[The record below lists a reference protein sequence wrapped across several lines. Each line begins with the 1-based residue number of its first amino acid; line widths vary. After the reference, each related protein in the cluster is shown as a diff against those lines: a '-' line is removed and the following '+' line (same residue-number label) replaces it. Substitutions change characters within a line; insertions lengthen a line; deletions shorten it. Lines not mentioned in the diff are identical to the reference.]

1 MLSTYHFILSMIYI
15 EIKAYF
21 RKGEKKK
28 IFFFCYKYSRER
40 GRGNKYMTRR
50 CGYCFEEEEEKK
62 KWILLYKKE
71 MNDETI
77 DRKNEDIETY
87 VCT

>member
-1 MLSTYHFILSMIYI
+1 MS
-15 EIKAYF
+15 
-21 RKGEKKK
+21 
-28 IFFFCYKYSRER
+28 
-40 GRGNKYMTRR
+40 RR
-50 CGYCFEEEEEKK
+50 CGYCFEEEEGKKK

-77 DRKNEDIETY
+77 DRKNEDIEAY

>member
-1 MLSTYHFILSMIYI
+1 
-15 EIKAYF
+15 
-21 RKGEKKK
+21 
-28 IFFFCYKYSRER
+28 
-40 GRGNKYMTRR
+40 MTRR